1 MEIIMP
7 CAGLSTRFPNMR
19 PKYLLSDYNNRLMIE
34 NAAKNFIGKYN
45 VTIAILKQHNEMFNA
60 ENKLRE
66 AFGDKVNIV
75 VLDKPTSG
83 PADTVYQ
90 AIMNSEYFFS
100 SVSPVLIKDCDGF
113 YDTDLVDGNAIYVSK
128 LSKNPDIRNAPAKS
142 YTITNEQGIITSVV
156 EKQIVS
162 NSFCVGGYQ
171 FASIGEYVDTF
182 EKLKGNATSEIFVS
196 NIIDYMISNGAV
208 FNEKEVENFI
218 DVGTADDWFKFN
230 NKPTYFCDIDGT
242 IVKSKDFHDDPY
254 EPIQKNVDA
263 LLKEQARGCKLV
275 FVTARKK
282 KYEEYTNH
290 ILTEMG
296 FVNYVLV
303 METNHS
309 RRVLINDYANSNPFP
324 SAVALNLKR
333 DSDNLGDMI

>member
-100 SVSPVLIKDCDGF
+100 SVSPMLIKDCDGF
-113 YDTDLVDGNAIYVSK
+113 YDSDLVDGNAIYVSK

-182 EKLKGNATSEIFVS
+182 EKLKDNATSEIFVS

-242 IVKSKDFHDDPY
+242 IVKTKDFHDDPY

-282 KYEEYTNH
+282 KYEEYTNK

>member
-1 MEIIMP
+1 MP

-75 VLDKPTSG
+75 VLDEPTSG

-90 AIMNSEYFFS
+90 TIMKAKYFFT
-100 SVSPVLIKDCDGF
+100 SVSPMLIKDCDGF

-182 EKLKGNATSEIFVS
+182 EKLKDNATSEIFVS

-242 IVKSKDFHDDPY
+242 IVKTKDFHDDPY

-282 KYEEYTNH
+282 RYEEYTNK

-333 DSDNLGDMI
+333 DSDDLGDMI

>member
-182 EKLKGNATSEIFVS
+182 EKLKDNATSEIFVS

-208 FNEKEVENFI
+208 FNEKEVENFV

-242 IVKSKDFHDDPY
+242 IVKTKDFHDDPY

>member
-1 MEIIMP
+1 MP

-34 NAAKNFIGKYN
+34 NAAKNFIGEYN

-75 VLDKPTSG
+75 VLDEPTSG

-100 SVSPVLIKDCDGF
+100 SVSPMLIKDCDGF

-182 EKLKGNATSEIFVS
+182 QKLKGNATSEIFVS

-242 IVKSKDFHDDPY
+242 IVKTKDFHDDPY

-282 KYEEYTNH
+282 KYEEYTNK

>member
-34 NAAKNFIGKYN
+34 NAAKNFIGKYSI
-45 VTIAILKQHNEMFNA
+45 TIAILKQHNEMFNA

-66 AFGDKVNIV
+66 AFGDKVKIV

-90 AIMNSEYFFS
+90 AIMNSEYFFT
-100 SVSPVLIKDCDGF
+100 SVSPMLIKDCDGF
-113 YDTDLVDGNAIYVSK
+113 YDSDLVDGNAIYVSK

-196 NIIDYMISNGAV
+196 NIIDYMISNGAI

-242 IVKSKDFHDDPY
+242 IVKTKDFHDDPY

-282 KYEEYTNH
+282 KYEEYTNK

>member
-1 MEIIMP
+1 MP

-45 VTIAILKQHNEMFNA
+45 VTIAILKLHNELFNA

-75 VLDKPTSG
+75 VLDRPTSG

-100 SVSPVLIKDCDGF
+100 SVSPMLIKDCDGF
-113 YDTDLVDGNAIYVSK
+113 YDSDLVDGNAIYVSK

-182 EKLKGNATSEIFVS
+182 EKLKDNATSEIFVS
-196 NIIDYMISNGAV
+196 NIIDYMISNGKV

-242 IVKSKDFHDDPY
+242 IVKTKDFHDDPY

-282 KYEEYTNH
+282 RYEEYTNK

>member
-182 EKLKGNATSEIFVS
+182 EKLKDNATSEIFVS
-196 NIIDYMISNGAV
+196 NIIDYMISNGKI

-242 IVKSKDFHDDPY
+242 IVKTKDFHDDPY

>member
-34 NAAKNFIGKYN
+34 NAAKNFIGKHN
-45 VTIAILKQHNEMFNA
+45 ITITILKEHDRRFKAKE
-60 ENKLRE
+60 KLIE
-66 AFGDKVNIV
+66 AFGDKVKIV
-75 VLDKPTSG
+75 ILDKPTSG

-90 AIMNSEYFFS
+90 TIMKSDIAML
-100 SVSPVLIKDCDGF
+100 SPILIKDCDGF
-113 YDTDLVDGNAIYVSK
+113 YDSELIKGNAIYVSK

-142 YTITNEQGIITSVV
+142 YTITNEQSIVTTVV

-162 NSFCVGGYQ
+162 DSFCVGGYQ
-171 FASIGEYVDTF
+171 FQTAESYVDAF
-182 EKLKGNATSEIFVS
+182 EELAYSMTNEIFVS
-196 NIIDYMISNGAV
+196 NIIDYMISEGHV

-242 IVKSKDFHDDPY
+242 IIKTKDFHDDPY
-254 EPIQKNVDA
+254 EPIEGNVDA

-282 KYEEYTNH
+282 KYEEYTNE
-290 ILTEMG
+290 ILTELG
-296 FVNYVLV
+296 FVDYVLV
-303 METNHS
+303 MEANHS
-309 RRVLINDYANSNPFP
+309 RRVLINDYANSNPYP

>member
-1 MEIIMP
+1 MP

-90 AIMNSEYFFS
+90 AIMKAEYFFS
-100 SVSPVLIKDCDGF
+100 SVSPMLIKDCDGF
-113 YDTDLVDGNAIYVSK
+113 YDADLVDGNAIYVSK

-196 NIIDYMISNGAV
+196 NIIDYMISNGKI

-242 IVKSKDFHDDPY
+242 IVKTKDFHDDPY

-282 KYEEYTNH
+282 KYEEYTNK

>member
-1 MEIIMP
+1 MP

-60 ENKLRE
+60 ENKLRD

-75 VLDKPTSG
+75 VLDEPTSG

-90 AIMNSEYFFS
+90 AIMNSEYFFT
-100 SVSPVLIKDCDGF
+100 SVSPMLIKDCDGF

-182 EKLKGNATSEIFVS
+182 EKLKDNATSEIFVS

-242 IVKSKDFHDDPY
+242 IVKTKDFHDDPY

>member
-1 MEIIMP
+1 MP

-100 SVSPVLIKDCDGF
+100 SASPMLIKDCDGF
-113 YDTDLVDGNAIYVSK
+113 YDSDLVDGNAIYVSK

-242 IVKSKDFHDDPY
+242 IVKTKDFHDDPY

>member
-1 MEIIMP
+1 
-7 CAGLSTRFPNMR
+7 
-19 PKYLLSDYNNRLMIE
+19 
-34 NAAKNFIGKYN
+34 
-45 VTIAILKQHNEMFNA
+45 
-60 ENKLRE
+60 
-66 AFGDKVNIV
+66 
-75 VLDKPTSG
+75 
-83 PADTVYQ
+83 
-90 AIMNSEYFFS
+90 
-100 SVSPVLIKDCDGF
+100 
-113 YDTDLVDGNAIYVSK
+113 

-182 EKLKGNATSEIFVS
+182 EKLKNNATSEIFVS
-196 NIIDYMISNGAV
+196 NIIDYMISNGKV
-208 FNEKEVENFI
+208 FTEKEVENFI

-242 IVKSKDFHDDPY
+242 IVKSKDFHNEPY
-254 EPIQKNVDA
+254 EPIQSNVNA

-282 KYEEYTNH
+282 KYEDYTNKM
-290 ILTEMG
+290 LTEMG
-296 FVNYVLV
+296 FVDYVLV
-303 METNHS
+303 MEVNHS
-309 RRVLINDYANSNPFP
+309 RRVLINDYASSNPFP

>member
-34 NAAKNFIGKYN
+34 NAAKNFIDKYN
-45 VTIAILKQHNEMFNA
+45 ITIAILEQHNEMFNA
-60 ENKLRE
+60 ENKLRD
-66 AFGDKVNIV
+66 AFGDKVKIV

-90 AIMNSEYFFS
+90 AIMNSEYFFT
-100 SVSPVLIKDCDGF
+100 SVSPMLIKDCDGF

-182 EKLKGNATSEIFVS
+182 EKLKDNATSEIFVS
-196 NIIDYMISNGAV
+196 NIIDYMISNGTV

-242 IVKSKDFHDDPY
+242 IVKTKDFHDDPY

-282 KYEEYTNH
+282 RYEEYTNKM
-290 ILTEMG
+290 LTEMG

-333 DSDNLGDMI
+333 DSDDLGDMI

>member
-1 MEIIMP
+1 MP

-45 VTIAILKQHNEMFNA
+45 ITIAILKQHNEMFNA
-60 ENKLRE
+60 ENKLRD

-75 VLDKPTSG
+75 VLDEPTSG

-90 AIMNSEYFFS
+90 TIMKAEYFFT
-100 SVSPVLIKDCDGF
+100 SVSPMLIKDCDGF

-182 EKLKGNATSEIFVS
+182 EKLKGGATLEIFVS
-196 NIIDYMISNGAV
+196 NIIDYMISNGQV
-208 FNEKEVENFI
+208 FTEKDVENFV

-254 EPIQKNVDA
+254 EPIQSNVNA

-275 FVTARKK
+275 FVTARKNR
-282 KYEEYTNH
+282 YEEYTNKM
-290 ILTEMG
+290 LTEMG
-296 FVNYVLV
+296 FVDYVLV
-303 METNHS
+303 MEVNHS

>member
-182 EKLKGNATSEIFVS
+182 EKLKDNATSEIFVS

-242 IVKSKDFHDDPY
+242 IVKTKDFHDDPY

-282 KYEEYTNH
+282 KYEEYTNK

>member
-1 MEIIMP
+1 MP

-45 VTIAILKQHNEMFNA
+45 ITIAILKQHNEMFNA

-75 VLDKPTSG
+75 VLDEPTSG

-90 AIMNSEYFFS
+90 TIMKAKYFFT
-100 SVSPVLIKDCDGF
+100 SVSPMLIKDCDGF

-182 EKLKGNATSEIFVS
+182 EKLKDNATSEIFVS

-242 IVKSKDFHDDPY
+242 IVKTKDFHDDPY

-275 FVTARKK
+275 FVTARNKR
-282 KYEEYTNH
+282 YEDYTNKM
-290 ILTEMG
+290 LTEMG

>member
-1 MEIIMP
+1 MP

-75 VLDKPTSG
+75 VLDEPTSG

-90 AIMNSEYFFS
+90 AIMNSEYFFT
-100 SVSPVLIKDCDGF
+100 SVSPMLIKDCDGF

-242 IVKSKDFHDDPY
+242 IVKTKDFHDDPY

-282 KYEEYTNH
+282 RYEEYTNK

>member
-1 MEIIMP
+1 MP

-182 EKLKGNATSEIFVS
+182 EKLKDNATSEIFVS

-208 FNEKEVENFI
+208 FNEKEVENFV

-242 IVKSKDFHDDPY
+242 IVKTKDFHDDPY

-282 KYEEYTNH
+282 KYEEYTNK

>member
-75 VLDKPTSG
+75 VLDEPTSG

-90 AIMNSEYFFS
+90 AIMNSEYFFT
-100 SVSPVLIKDCDGF
+100 SVSPMLIKDCDGF

-242 IVKSKDFHDDPY
+242 IVKTKDFHDDPY

-282 KYEEYTNH
+282 RYEEYTNK